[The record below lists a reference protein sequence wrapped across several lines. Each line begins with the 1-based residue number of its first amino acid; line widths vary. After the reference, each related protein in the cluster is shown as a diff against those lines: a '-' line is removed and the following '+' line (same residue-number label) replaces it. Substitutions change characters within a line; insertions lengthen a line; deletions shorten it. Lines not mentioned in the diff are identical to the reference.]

1 MGKKK
6 RRDDGGIGGEDP
18 QRRIFCYIRSLLS
31 SFCFSYFQC
40 WSGHYRQNY
49 GIPAVRLLSSPPLH
63 PFDRDATSCK
73 IFLCK
78 L

>member
-49 GIPAVRLLSSPPLH
+49 GIPAY
-63 PFDRDATSCK
+63 D
-73 IFLCK
+73 
-78 L
+78 